1 VYTVSETRP
10 AVQAARHETA
20 VLGPAAE
27 VHPPKR
33 SGRAGDGV
41 QEARWAGELAPPFSH
56 HQSTLF
62 TDDSGVPGPAG
73 DASPWYIGDNCC
85 TAGQQG
91 SAETDD
97 GANKRATVDR
107 RPERYRLRN
116 RLAKC
121 TVHERFGKQIEVCGA
136 PGLPVDGVTT
146 GGMMRIRRKDGTAFP
161 ADVSTCGSVFCP
173 VCGPKIRAKRAE
185 KFTTAIGRWF
195 ARGPDH
201 DGWFITLNARN
212 TAGLPEAEAVD
223 RALKG
228 WQRLRN
234 RRSWRQLADRYGLHY
249 IKAIDVTHG
258 EDNGWNVH
266 LHIALMTVPTCRG
279 PIRTFAVAA
288 NGEAVVISPD
298 GAQVLADLAIALR
311 QLWPDVMG
319 RLGFYASPRQVHIEQ
334 IDVRTAAG
342 VGGYLAKQSAWGI
355 GDELARL
362 DLKQGNAGR
371 TYEQIVADYD
381 DHQRESDLALIHEHH
396 EALYGRRH
404 FSWSQG
410 FRELLGM
417 VDEQTDEE
425 ADADSA
431 ADPEEADDVAGMD
444 GRTYYTMLRRHQV
457 PGLLAVADHGDYV
470 GVRAYVIGLGYRLD
484 AVWEPRPD
492 LTRRRK
498 PRDRGGGRYSRTEVA
513 DRHHVPIAEV
523 HGRVGPVAGCLCEAC
538 RS

>member
-1 VYTVSETRP
+1 
-10 AVQAARHETA
+10 
-20 VLGPAAE
+20 VLVPAA

-33 SGRAGDGV
+33 SGRAGGGA
-41 QEARWAGELAPPFSH
+41 QEARWAGELA
-56 HQSTLF
+56 TLF
-62 TDDSGVPGPAG
+62 PSLEPDR
-73 DASPWYIGDNCC
+73 ASPWYIGDNCC

-91 SAETDD
+91 SADIDD
-97 GANKRATVDR
+97 GANKRAAVDR

-136 PGLPVDGVTT
+136 PGLPVEGPDGVTT
-146 GGMMRIRRKDGTAFP
+146 GGMLRIRRKDGTAFP
-161 ADVSTCGSVFCP
+161 ADVSTCGSVLCP

-185 KFTTAIGRWF
+185 DFTMAIGRWF
-195 ARGPDH
+195 ERGPDH
-201 DGWFITLNARN
+201 DGWFVVLNARN

-234 RRSWRQLADRYGLHY
+234 RRSWRQLAERYGLHY

-266 LHIALMTVPTCRG
+266 LNIVLATVAGDP
-279 PIRTFAVAA
+279 AV
-288 NGEAVVISPD
+288 
-298 GAQVLADLAIALR
+298 VLADLYLALR

-319 RLGFYASPRQVHIEQ
+319 RLGFYASPRQVNIQQ
-334 IDVRTAAG
+334 IDAAGAAG

-362 DLKQGNAGR
+362 DLKQGKTGR
-371 TYEQIVADYD
+371 TYERIVADYD
-381 DHQRESDLALIHEHH
+381 EHRRESDLALIHEHH

-417 VDEQTDEE
+417 KVEQTDEE
-425 ADADSA
+425 AA
-431 ADPEEADDVAGMD
+431 ADPAEADDVAGMD
-444 GRTYYTMLRRHQV
+444 GRTYYTMLRRQQV
-457 PGLLAVADHGDYV
+457 PGLLEVADRGDYV
-470 GVRAYVIGLGYRLD
+470 GVRVYVAGLGYSPD
-484 AVWEPRPD
+484 AVWAPRPD

-498 PRDRGGGRYSRTEVA
+498 PRDKGGARYSRTEWVDA
-513 DRHHVPIAEV
+513 NDRVHVHLAEV
-523 HGRVGPVAGCLCEAC
+523 HGLVGQVAGCGCEAC
-538 RS
+538 QS